1 MAKMTRTE
9 LIEALADRYKE
20 GGWVG
25 VADGVQD
32 LTGETLPE
40 EQVYQ
45 FDLRI
50 QAPTQALAQALADM
64 LLQAAE
70 HDESLKVTYALRDS
84 EPIKP
89 GVVYLPA
96 ELEPLP
102 AVIQWDDRNELK
114 NLPVGTRYRSP
125 IRYGYILWEVL
136 PDGFVAPINSNTG
149 ELQPSRWDPDMLGHY
164 AFPLTLDY
172 PEEG

>member
-70 HDESLKVTYALRDS
+70 HDKSLKVSYALRDD
-84 EPIKP
+84 EPTAP
-89 GVVYLPA
+89 VPDR
-96 ELEPLP
+96 P
-102 AVIQWDDRNELK
+102 AVILWDDRNELK

>member
-32 LTGETLPE
+32 LTGETLPD

-50 QAPTQALAQALADM
+50 QTTSQSRAQAIADG
-64 LLQAAE
+64 LLKAAE
-70 HDESLKVTYALRDS
+70 HDKSMKVSYALRDD
-84 EPIKP
+84 EPTAP
-89 GVVYLPA
+89 VPDR
-96 ELEPLP
+96 P
-102 AVIQWDDRNELK
+102 AVILWDDRNELK

>member
-40 EQVYQ
+40 EQVYH

-70 HDESLKVTYALRDS
+70 HDKSLKVSYALRDD
-84 EPIKP
+84 EPTATVP
-89 GVVYLPA
+89 DRPS
-96 ELEPLP
+96 
-102 AVIQWDDRNELK
+102 VIQWSDRNELK